1 MPDSGVFDLMDS
13 LKEVG
18 ILMSVLDAQLPAPRY
33 TPGLN
38 VLLVHVFLLLVLLMR
53 FGPFHVSPAFPV

>member
-1 MPDSGVFDLMDS
+1 MDS